1 MRTLNGKLVLV
12 TGAAAGIGRAM
23 ALEFAR
29 HRANLLL
36 VDVDGMGL
44 AETAIAARAL
54 DVKVDVCVADLAR
67 SEEVTRLALRVREQF
82 PHLDVLVNNAGVAYY
97 GTTHEMSHEQWRKV
111 LAVNLH
117 APIQLTRELLHV
129 LFERPE
135 AHILNMCS
143 IAGLV
148 GVARLSAYNASKFAL
163 VGFSESLRVEYGP
176 RGLGVTAVC
185 PGLVRTGI
193 FENAMLGGDK
203 APRRFPAWLTAS
215 PERGCSIGFNSSAG
229 CAAARR
235 STRASSGS
243 PSPTTNR
250 AAAPRRSGTPC
261 LTTARRAFWVSWVPC
276 SRWREHVD
284 RSSLTL
290 HAHTSVSMAPLSPV
304 IPSDRLTAHATK
316 D

>member
-36 VDVDGMGL
+36 VDVDGIGL

-67 SEEVTRLALRVREQF
+67 SEDVTRLALRVREQF

-203 APRRFPAWLTAS
+203 TPRRFPTWLTAS
-215 PERGCSIGFNSSAG
+215 PERIA
-229 CAAARR
+229 
-235 STRASSGS
+235 
-243 PSPTTNR
+243 R
-250 AAAPRRSGTPC
+250 AAVRAIRKNQGVVVVTGHAKFIAWIKRFAPRLFDRIQQFRRVRHRPTVDPSFERIAISDDPPR
-261 LTTARRAFWVSWVPC
+261 RRA
-276 SRWREHVD
+276 
-284 RSSLTL
+284 
-290 HAHTSVSMAPLSPV
+290 A
-304 IPSDRLTAHATK
+304 
-316 D
+316 